1 MSSAVCRP
9 VSYTHLDVYKRQ
21 PDTNPGRRYTAK
33 SVRRPWTPCGCANC
47 SGIRAQRDV
56 YKRQL
61 YPHAGTWKEART
73 VEESYQL
80 NLPAYAVQGGRPGQ
94 TFSYAAVEPRNVV
107 LETVKQAED
116 GDGVVL
122 RMYECENARTKTVVR
137 LPEGARK
144 AYLTNLLEEVQ
155 EELPIV
161 DGKVTFIT
169 KPFEIQTLLVK

>member
-1 MSSAVCRP
+1 MHTFTYA
-9 VSYTHLDVYKRQ
+9 
-21 PDTNPGRRYTAK
+21 
-33 SVRRPWTPCGCANC
+33 
-47 SGIRAQRDV
+47 
-56 YKRQL
+56 L